1 MVESDHCSP
10 EEDLEEQ
17 GQHERAMKLS
27 NYANTLSGSIAIAA
41 STLDSL
47 LDLLVGGILWCTHW
61 TVKNV
66 NIYKYPIGKLRVQPV
81 GIIIF
86 AAVMAT
92 LGMRSPKLNLFL
104 DCSLIV
110 IVLIEAV
117 QELGKDEEPTK
128 MSTIQLAWLYSIMMV
143 PLLSTWSS
151 DLLQK
156 LRKHDWSVHAPSV
169 LVVVAQDDYFEV
181 ITHVVGLVVVAVRGD
196 KYFWWIDPAEAILLA
211 VCTIKNWSETVWEN
225 AVCNLPN
232 SSQPSTMIA

>member
-1 MVESDHCSP
+1 MKGPRSYP
-10 EEDLEEQ
+10 IMPTLQ
-17 GQHERAMKLS
+17 GAS
-27 NYANTLSGSIAIAA
+27 NSVYCITYTWLGMQIYATIMSGSIAIAA

-110 IVLIEAV
+110 IVNCSEIAMYTPSSICLQCFRCWLKQYKSWVKMKSPQRWV
-117 QELGKDEEPTK
+117 QSNWHGCTR
-128 MSTIQLAWLYSIMMV
+128 SWLV
-143 PLLSTWSS
+143 PLLSN
-151 DLLQK
+151 
-156 LRKHDWSVHAPSV
+156 
-169 LVVVAQDDYFEV
+169 LVSGFA
-181 ITHVVGLVVVAVRGD
+181 
-196 KYFWWIDPAEAILLA
+196 AEAQ
-211 VCTIKNWSETVWEN
+211 ETRLVRACAKVN
-225 AVCNLPN
+225 
-232 SSQPSTMIA
+232 

>member
-86 AAVMAT
+86 AAVMST
-92 LGMRSPKLNLFL
+92 LVFQ
-104 DCSLIV
+104 
-110 IVLIEAV
+110 VLIEAV

-128 MSTIQLAWLYSIMMV
+128 MSTIQLAWLYSIMIGATLV
-143 PLLSTWSS
+143 KLGLWICCRSS
-151 DLLQK
+151 GNTIGPCM
-156 LRKHDWSVHAPSV
+156 R
-169 LVVVAQDDYFEV
+169 QDDYFEV
-181 ITHVVGLVVVAVRGD
+181 ITHVVGLVVAVRGD
-196 KYFWWIDPAEAILLA
+196 KYFWWIDPPDAILLA

-225 AVCNLPN
+225 AGAYLPN

>member
-92 LGMRSPKLNLFL
+92 LVFQ
-104 DCSLIV
+104 
-110 IVLIEAV
+110 VLIEAV

-128 MSTIQLAWLYSIMMV
+128 MSTIQLAWLYSIMIGATLV
-143 PLLSTWSS
+143 KLGLWICCRSS
-151 DLLQK
+151 GNTIGPCM
-156 LRKHDWSVHAPSV
+156 R
-169 LVVVAQDDYFEV
+169 QDDYFEV
-181 ITHVVGLVVVAVRGD
+181 ITHVVGLVVAVRGD
-196 KYFWWIDPAEAILLA
+196 KYFWWIDPPDAILLA

-225 AVCNLPN
+225 AGAYLPN

>member
-17 GQHERAMKLS
+17 GQHERATKLS
-27 NYANTLSGSIAIAA
+27 NYANTPSGSIAIAA

-47 LDLLVGGILWCTHW
+47 LDLL
-61 TVKNV
+61 
-66 NIYKYPIGKLRVQPV
+66 YPIGKLRVQPV

-92 LGMRSPKLNLFL
+92 LVFQ
-104 DCSLIV
+104 
-110 IVLIEAV
+110 VLIEAV

-128 MSTIQLAWLYSIMMV
+128 MSTIQLAWLYSIMIGATLV
-143 PLLSTWSS
+143 KLGLWICCRSS
-151 DLLQK
+151 GNTIGPCM
-156 LRKHDWSVHAPSV
+156 R
-169 LVVVAQDDYFEV
+169 QDDYFEV

-225 AVCNLPN
+225 AGAYLPN